1 MPKILLKAIAV
12 LSWPA
17 LFGFLRITG
26 KTAEPGQRWADANTG
41 LSELLAATL
50 ILWLFALL
58 LTAIWMLTFRVVVP
72 LLEKRRDRRQTPSV

>member
-1 MPKILLKAIAV
+1 MPKILIAAIAV

-17 LFGFLRITG
+17 LFGFLRVTG
-26 KTAEPGQRWADANTG
+26 QTAEPGQRWADANTG
-41 LSELLAATL
+41 RSELLAATL

-72 LLEKRRDRRQTPSV
+72 LLEKRRDRRQTPSL